1 MLYLAEGPRGRPGQ
15 LHRRGRQL
23 ESSRS
28 SKSVVQLLS
37 TLEFNYPDANMPDRS
52 IIDEIDNHQRVNKNK
67 SHRPRIDSD
76 ELAFHARIAFVGC
89 DLM

>member
-28 SKSVVQLLS
+28 SKSVVQPLS
-37 TLEFNYPDANMPDRS
+37 TLEFNYPDAMWDRS
-52 IIDEIDNHQRVNKNK
+52 PSGMKLAVIKESINHIV
-67 SHRPRIDSD
+67 
-76 ELAFHARIAFVGC
+76 LV
-89 DLM
+89 